1 MGSLI
6 AHVIGGITFLV
17 YGGWWIFASFW
28 LYLTTTLKINSRQTG
43 KYADVN
49 IKSKSYIPVPGCP
62 RVPIEPILKII
73 LGTVQMIIEEFFKN
87 SPNEDGTDHVTVVPW
102 SMYKDDGSFKGLV
115 KLHHMTV
122 NLCFIASGIIDLVS
136 LCIQYPKHT
145 SQLFLSLALLA
156 EGVLFYFHLE
166 DRDSLDVILH
176 QLLVA
181 AIGIS
186 FISAVLRMYCAT
198 NVLVNATLALSLTL
212 QGTWLIEI
220 GVILY
225 GPSQWD
231 NENHNNRM
239 FVMASFIWHL
249 MLIGVGMFI
258 FYTLLMIALKYCNKE
273 HSRRGE
279 WRNPLS
285 LEKAENEQLLLRVK
299 YDLRD

>member
-1 MGSLI
+1 MGSLGG
-6 AHVIGGITFLV
+6 HVIPGIFFLV

-73 LGTVQMIIEEFFKN
+73 FPTMGIIMGEFFTN
-87 SPNEDGTDHVTVVPW
+87 SPNEDGTDHITVVLW
-102 SMYKDDGSFKGLV
+102 SMYNDDGSFKSLV
-115 KLHHMTV
+115 KLHHMTMH
-122 NLCFIASGIIDLVS
+122 LCFIVSGIIDLVS
-136 LCIQYPKHT
+136 LCIRYPKHT

-156 EGVLFYFHLE
+156 EGVVFYFHLE

-181 AIGIS
+181 TIGIC
-186 FISAVLRMYCAT
+186 FMSAVLRMYCAT
-198 NVLVNATLALSLTL
+198 NLLVNATLALSLTL

-231 NENHNNRM
+231 RNNHNNTM
-239 FVMASFIWHL
+239 FIIASYIWHL

-258 FYTLLMIALKYCNKE
+258 FYTLLMIGLKYYNMK
-273 HSRRGE
+273 HSRRRGE
-279 WRNPLS
+279 WRLPIS
-285 LEKAENEQLLLRVK
+285 LESSEDEQLLHNEENTI
-299 YDLRD
+299 